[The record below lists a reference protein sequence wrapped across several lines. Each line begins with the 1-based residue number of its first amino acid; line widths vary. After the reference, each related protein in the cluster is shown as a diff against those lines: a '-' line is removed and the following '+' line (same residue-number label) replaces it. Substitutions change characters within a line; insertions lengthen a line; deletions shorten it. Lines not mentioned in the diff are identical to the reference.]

1 MRFLT
6 GATVICVDKTKVTFT
21 SLDGFEG
28 RPVAHTC
35 EPYLEYRNFREFRQE
50 MNNILD
56 SEFWEMDIA

>member
-1 MRFLT
+1 M
-6 GATVICVDKTKVTFT
+6 DKIKVTFT